1 MHQPKQKPAWKP
13 ALAPLLALLL
23 AGSAVATPPPWAPA
37 HGYRH
42 KYYDRGY
49 YTDDVPVLL
58 PWQRRGHEVPYISGG
73 HCNREKI
80 GALLGGVIGG
90 AAGSQIGGGS
100 GKTVATVA
108 GTVIG
113 YLVGQSIG
121 RRMDALD
128 QQCTGQ
134 TLEHMPDR
142 VPVSWRD
149 PDSGVAYTVT
159 PVSTWRNPD
168 GGYCREYTTR
178 ASIGGRSEQLYG
190 QACRQPDGS
199 WKRR

>member
-1 MHQPKQKPAWKP
+1 MDQPYRKSAGKFARV
-13 ALAPLLALLL
+13 PLLALLL
-23 AGSAVATPPPWAPA
+23 AGSAMATPPPWAPA
-37 HGYRH
+37 YGYRQKH
-42 KYYDRGY
+42 HDYNYYAD
-49 YTDDVPVLL
+49 TAPVLL
-58 PWQRRGHEVPYISGG
+58 PWQRSGYAPPYISGG
-73 HCNREKI
+73 RCNRDKI

-121 RRMDALD
+121 RYMDAID

-134 TLEHMPDR
+134 ALEYMPDQ

-149 PDSGVAYTVT
+149 PDNGMGYTVT
-159 PVSTWRNPD
+159 PVNTWRNPD
-168 GGYCREYTTR
+168 GRYCREYTTR
-178 ASIGGRSEQLYG
+178 ATVGGSSEQLYG

-199 WKRR
+199 WQRR

>member
-1 MHQPKQKPAWKP
+1 MHRLYRKATVMA
-13 ALAPLLALLL
+13 ALVPLLALLL
-23 AGSAVATPPPWAPA
+23 TESAMGTPPPWAPA

-42 KYYDRGY
+42 KYSDPGYYDGPAPVPLPWLRRGY
-49 YTDDVPVLL
+49 AA
-58 PWQRRGHEVPYISGG
+58 PYINSGR
-73 HCNREKI
+73 CNREKI

-90 AAGSQIGGGS
+90 AAGSQIGGGT

-121 RRMDALD
+121 RQMDAVD
-128 QQCTGQ
+128 QTCTGQ
-134 TLEHMPDR
+134 TLEYMPDQ

-149 PDSGVAYTVT
+149 PDSGLDYTVT
-159 PVSTWRNPD
+159 PVNTWRNPD
-168 GGYCREYTTR
+168 GRYCREYTTR
-178 ASIGGRSEQLYG
+178 ATIGGRSEQLYG

-199 WKRR
+199 WQRR